1 MPRRKTHNAALQSPS
16 SMRVVGYARVSTE
29 EQAENRLSID
39 QQIQDVERRC
49 KADGWNL
56 VQMFVDA
63 GVSGSST
70 NRPNFEAML
79 NFAFDP
85 ANRIN
90 LLVTPSLSRL
100 SRSLLDQEVL
110 MRKLQN
116 ASIKLVSLAENVSE
130 APESFIPRTFLGLVN
145 EIKVLDARVG
155 TLRGMRATA
164 EAGYSNGGNIP
175 LGYRS
180 IDAGRIGNKTKKRLE
195 IDPVEA
201 ETVRLAFRLALE
213 GDAGSGPLGVKKI
226 AEELNRRGFRSR
238 SGNVFGTGT
247 IHEILIREAYAGS
260 RPWNV
265 RRKDGSFKP
274 DDQLIHVAIPA
285 IIDRETYDRVQ
296 ELLQSREPT
305 RRPPRLDS
313 APSLFGG
320 IIRCGLCDGAMS
332 PTTGTSRRGTLYTYY
347 KCLNATK
354 KGKFVC
360 EGITIP
366 RPKAEALV
374 TDALADKLLQPDRV
388 LSILEMIAAKRQSRQ
403 ASVNQR
409 IADLQIEAA
418 NAEKALQ
425 HFYSG
430 IAAGTIDPTEPTLK
444 ETQKNLAQK
453 RDSANAARDR
463 ALANSSTP
471 VTFDAAVVA
480 EFTAELRKRITDGD
494 TAARK
499 LWITS
504 IVDKIEVSAD
514 KIRVI
519 GRNDNFDRG
528 LKNKITNQPP
538 VRSSVQEWC
547 PWPESNQHS
556 LRNPIL
562 SRTRLPVPP
571 QGHRP
576 GRMRAPRIMRLTG
589 WSIPM
594 RARLRGCSAGP
605 CQNVHPDGIFPVPA
619 IGFGTGNAL

>member
-1 MPRRKTHNAALQSPS
+1 MPRRKPQTTVLQSTAS
-16 SMRVVGYARVSTE
+16 IRVVGYARVSTE

-39 QQIQDVERRC
+39 QQIRDIESRC
-49 KADGWNL
+49 QAEGWEL
-56 VQMFVDA
+56 AEVFVDA

-70 NRPNFEAML
+70 NRPSFEAML

-85 ANRIN
+85 ANRVN

-110 MRKLQN
+110 MRKLQT

-164 EAGYSNGGNIP
+164 EAGYSNGGYIP

-180 IDAGRIGNKTKKRLE
+180 TDAGRIGNKMKKRLE

-226 AEELNRRGFRSR
+226 AEDLNRRGLRSR

-247 IHEILIREAYAGS
+247 VHEILTREAYAGS

-265 RRKDGSFKP
+265 RNKNGQFNAEDK
-274 DDQLIHVAIPA
+274 LIHVAIPA
-285 IIDRETYDRVQ
+285 IIDRETFDRVQ
-296 ELLQSREPT
+296 DLLQSREP
-305 RRPPRLDS
+305 RRRGPRLDS
-313 APSLFGG
+313 TPSLFGG

-374 TDALADKLLQPDRV
+374 TEALADKLLQPDRV
-388 LSILEMIAAKRQSRQ
+388 LSILEAIAAKRQSRQ

-418 NAEKALQ
+418 AAEKSLQ
-425 HFYSG
+425 NFYKG
-430 IAAGTIDPTEPTLK
+430 IASGAIDPSEPTLAEMLK
-444 ETQKNLAQK
+444 DLTRK

-463 ALANSSTP
+463 ALATSSTP

-480 EFTAELRKRITDGD
+480 EFTTELRKRVSEGD

-504 IVDKIEVSAD
+504 IVDKIEVTRE

-519 GRNDNFDRG
+519 GRNDNFERG
-528 LKNKITNQPP
+528 LKARTSNQQV

-547 PWPESNQHS
+547 RRRESN
-556 LRNPIL
+556 P
-562 SRTRLPVPP
+562 
-571 QGHRP
+571 RP
-576 GRMRAPRIMRLTG
+576 
-589 WSIPM
+589 
-594 RARLRGCSAGP
+594 
-605 CQNVHPDGIFPVPA
+605 HHYE
-619 IGFGTGNAL
+619 

>member
-1 MPRRKTHNAALQSPS
+1 MPRRKSQTAS
-16 SMRVVGYARVSTE
+16 SAQKPQTMRVLGYARVSTE
-29 EQAENRLSID
+29 EQAENRLSLIQQQKDIEDHCIRNGWDLLECYID
-39 QQIQDVERRC
+39 SGASASSVRRPEF
-49 KADGWNL
+49 
-56 VQMFVDA
+56 Q
-63 GVSGSST
+63 
-70 NRPNFEAML
+70 AML
-79 NFAFDP
+79 AR
-85 ANRIN
+85 ALEGSERIEAI
-90 LLVTPSLSRL
+90 VVASLSRF
-100 SRSLLDQEVL
+100 SRKLVDQEMLVA
-110 MRKLQN
+110 KLAARN
-116 ASIKLVSLAENVSE
+116 IRLVSLSENVSE
-130 APESFIPRTFLGLVN
+130 GEDSFIQRVFLGVTN
-145 EIKVLDARVG
+145 QMKSRDARDG
-155 TLRGMRATA
+155 TMRGMRATA

-180 IDAGRIGNKTKKRLE
+180 VDALRLGNKMKKRLE

-201 ETVRLAFRLALE
+201 EIVRLAFKLAIE
-213 GDAGSGPLGVKKI
+213 GDTGSGPLGVKKI
-226 AEELNRRGFRSR
+226 AEELTGRGLRTRNGAPFS
-238 SGNVFGTGT
+238 TGT
-247 IHEILIREAYAGS
+247 VHEILTREAYTGS

-265 RRKDGSFKP
+265 RRKDGSYNP
-274 DDQLIHVAIPA
+274 DDQLIDVAIPA

-296 ELLQSREPT
+296 DLLQSREP
-305 RRPPRLDS
+305 RRRGPRLDS

-418 NAEKALQ
+418 TAEKALQ
-425 HFYSG
+425 NFYKG
-430 IAAGTIDPTEPTLK
+430 IAAGAIDPTEPTLAEMLK
-444 ETQKNLAQK
+444 DLTKK

-480 EFTAELRKRITDGD
+480 EFTAELRKRITNGD

-504 IVDKIEVSAD
+504 IVDKIEVTRE

-519 GRNDNFDRG
+519 GRNDNFERG
-528 LKNKITNQPP
+528 LKNKTSTHAP

-547 PWPESNQHS
+547 ARGN
-556 LRNPIL
+556 RKRDL
-562 SRTRLPVPP
+562 SV
-571 QGHRP
+571 
-576 GRMRAPRIMRLTG
+576 
-589 WSIPM
+589 
-594 RARLRGCSAGP
+594 
-605 CQNVHPDGIFPVPA
+605 
-619 IGFGTGNAL
+619 